1 LGTVHEFESPPV
13 GWWQL
18 ITIERYPARSDHGCL
33 SKHLLQT
40 HAKRLEG

>member
-18 ITIERYPARSDHGCL
+18 ITIERYPARSDHGYL

-40 HAKRLEG
+40 NAKRLEG